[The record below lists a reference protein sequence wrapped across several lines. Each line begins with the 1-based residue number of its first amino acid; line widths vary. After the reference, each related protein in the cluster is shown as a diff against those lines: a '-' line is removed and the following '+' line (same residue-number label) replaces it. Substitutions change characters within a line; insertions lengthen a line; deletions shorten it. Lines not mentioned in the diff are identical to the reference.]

1 MNSVEGTP
9 WRPTRLDDMLD
20 EPFTELERR
29 RNEIALERLDRLE
42 ATLVELERDL
52 DEMLEQPACR

>member
-1 MNSVEGTP
+1 
-9 WRPTRLDDMLD
+9 MLD